1 MKITIN
7 QYEKSVKRC
16 YLVSTENV
24 VDEAE
29 YFTNKKEACKACRK
43 YKKDSP
49 NHKHAVSL
57 IVWDE
62 ENEWYDAINNYV
74 LYL

>member
-1 MKITIN
+1 MKTTIN
-7 QYEKSVKRC
+7 QYKKSINKC
-16 YLVSTENV
+16 YSVSTENV
-24 VDEAE
+24 IGKDE

-49 NHKHAVSL
+49 NHKHTVSL

-62 ENEWYDAINNYV
+62 ENEWYGVVGDFI

>member
-16 YLVSTENV
+16 YSVSTENV
-24 VDEAE
+24 IDRPE
-29 YFTNKKEACKACRK
+29 YFTNKKEACKMCRK
-43 YKKDSP
+43 YKKASP
-49 NHKHAVSL
+49 DYNHSVSL
-57 IVWDE
+57 VVWDE
-62 ENEWYDAINNYV
+62 ENEWYDAVGDFI

>member
-1 MKITIN
+1 MKTTIN
-7 QYEKSVKRC
+7 QYEKSINKC
-16 YLVSTENV
+16 YSVSTENV
-24 VDEAE
+24 IDKAE

-49 NHKHAVSL
+49 NHNHAVSL

-62 ENEWYDAINNYV
+62 ENEWYEAVGDFI